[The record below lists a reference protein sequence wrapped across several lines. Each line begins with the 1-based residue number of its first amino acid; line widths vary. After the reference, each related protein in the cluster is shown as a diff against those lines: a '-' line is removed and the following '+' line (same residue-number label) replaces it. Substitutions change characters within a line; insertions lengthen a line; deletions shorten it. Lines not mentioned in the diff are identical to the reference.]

1 MKENIEEAVEILK
14 HIKEYMQENI
24 NNGTHKFIYN
34 EQGFDEKCIDIIN
47 AINEI
52 LSDYKRVLKENEE
65 LKDKWDKDT
74 HKLQNDLDIANA
86 EKIEIQKE
94 NEELNK
100 IKSLIEILKVNTME
114 DEKYI
119 VISKGSF
126 FDGSY
131 KFLLDDYISK
141 QKIKDILNEINK
153 EYIKQEKIFNK
164 HFEKENRDIQDYYI
178 QKEATNIMQELSW
191 IEGKLQDLL

>member
-131 KFLLDDYISK
+131 KFLSDDYISK